1 MPRPGPSAGEVL
13 IRVAAAG
20 VNPVDAKTRSGAG
33 AGRFLDELRPA
44 SAELAAALARGASA
58 ATDAPA
64 DREAHPTAI
73 PAHPGAAAVPAGGPA
88 ANVPTPTGDGFP
100 WIPGWDVAG
109 TVEAVG
115 FGVSRFAVG
124 DRVCGLVGF
133 PRAAGTYAEYVVAH
147 VSQLSRSPRSLTDVE
162 AAALPLAGL
171 TAWQAMADAGDLE
184 TNRRVVITAASGGVG
199 HIAVQVAADLGA
211 HVIAVT
217 STDHV
222 DFVRGLGAAE
232 VIDRTAGDWTARID
246 APVDLVIDGSGRDLR
261 AAAYATVAPGGRFV
275 ALPSTATGDPVPEAI
290 LAPRVFV
297 APDGLELQLLTG
309 TIERGMLRPH
319 VSATY
324 PLEQAAEAHRR
335 IESGTTRG
343 KIVLTVA
350 VRRTAA
356 RVDVAPGAPAA
367 ACSSQS
373 ASACS

>member
-1 MPRPGPSAGEVL
+1 MSSPLMRAVVALAPGDPDVLEIREVPRPEPSAGEVL

-33 AGRFLDELRPA
+33 AGKFLDEWRPA
-44 SAELAAALARGASA
+44 SAELAAALARTPDHTAASTLA
-58 ATDAPA
+58 PHEDAPA
-64 DREAHPTAI
+64 GSTRPATAPSRTEDRDAEPTA
-73 PAHPGAAAVPAGGPA
+73 PA
-88 ANVPTPTGDGFP
+88 PTGDGFP

-217 STDHV
+217 STDSC

-232 VIDRTAGDWTARID
+232 VIDRTAGDWTDRID
-246 APVDLVIDGSGRDLR
+246 APVDLVIDGSGHDLR
-261 AAAYATVAPGGRFV
+261 AAAYATVTPGGRFI
-275 ALPSTATGDPVPEAI
+275 ALPSTATGDPVPDTI
-290 LAPRVFV
+290 RNPKVFV

-319 VSATY
+319 VSATF

-343 KIVLTVA
+343 KIILSV
-350 VRRTAA
+350 
-356 RVDVAPGAPAA
+356 G
-367 ACSSQS
+367 
-373 ASACS
+373 

>member
-1 MPRPGPSAGEVL
+1 MSSSPLMRAVVALAPGDPDVLEVREVPRPEPSAGEVL

-44 SAELAAALARGASA
+44 SADLAAALARDRGTA
-58 ATDAPA
+58 AEDDAAAAPTRDDAPA
-64 DREAHPTAI
+64 
-73 PAHPGAAAVPAGGPA
+73 
-88 ANVPTPTGDGFP
+88 PTGDGFP

-133 PRAAGTYAEYVVAH
+133 PRAAGAYAEYVVAH
-147 VSQLSRSPRSLTDVE
+147 VSQLSRSPRSLSDVE

-199 HIAVQVAADLGA
+199 HIAVQVAVDLGA

-217 STDHV
+217 STDNL

-232 VIDRTAGDWTARID
+232 VIDRTTGDWTERID
-246 APVDLVIDGSGRDLR
+246 APVDLVLDASGHDMR
-261 AAAYATVAPGGRFV
+261 AAAYATVVPGGRFV
-275 ALPSTATGDPVPEAI
+275 ALPSAATGEPAPDTI
-290 LAPRVFV
+290 LTPKVFV

-309 TIERGMLRPH
+309 TVERGMLRPH
-319 VSATY
+319 VSATL

-335 IESGTTRG
+335 IESGATRG
-343 KIVLTVA
+343 KIVLTVE
-350 VRRTAA
+350 
-356 RVDVAPGAPAA
+356 G
-367 ACSSQS
+367 
-373 ASACS
+373 

>member
-1 MPRPGPSAGEVL
+1 MSSSPLMRAVVALAAGDPDGLEIREVPRPEPSAGEVL

-20 VNPVDAKTRSGAG
+20 VNPVDAKTRNGAG
-33 AGRFLDELRPA
+33 AGKFLDELRPA
-44 SAELAAALARGASA
+44 SSELAAALARARADDLARDAANAPGSAGDGAA
-58 ATDAPA
+58 A
-64 DREAHPTAI
+64 
-73 PAHPGAAAVPAGGPA
+73 AHPGGPTVAG
-88 ANVPTPTGDGFP
+88 PTPTGDGFP

-147 VSQLSRSPRSLTDVE
+147 VSQLSRSPRSLNDVE

-199 HIAVQVAADLGA
+199 HIAVQVAVDLGA

-217 STDHV
+217 STDNI

-232 VIDRTAGDWTARID
+232 VLDRTQGDWTERID
-246 APVDLVIDGSGRDLR
+246 APVDLLLDASGHDMR
-261 AAAYATVAPGGRFV
+261 AAAYATVAPGGRFI
-275 ALPSTATGDPVPEAI
+275 ALPSAATGDPVPDSI
-290 LAPRVFV
+290 LNPKVFV

-309 TIERGMLRPH
+309 TVERGMLRPH
-319 VSATY
+319 VSQTF
-324 PLEQAAEAHRR
+324 PLEDAAAAHRQ
-335 IESGTTRG
+335 IESGSTRG
-343 KIVLTVA
+343 KIVLTVS
-350 VRRTAA
+350 
-356 RVDVAPGAPAA
+356 G
-367 ACSSQS
+367 
-373 ASACS
+373 

>member
-1 MPRPGPSAGEVL
+1 MASPPLMRAVVALAPGGPEVLEIRDVPRPEPSAGEVL

-33 AGRFLDELRPA
+33 AGKFLDEWRPA
-44 SAELAAALARGASA
+44 SADLAAALARSTPDTSNAGNAQTAPSD
-58 ATDAPA
+58 ATDRDPA
-64 DREAHPTAI
+64 
-73 PAHPGAAAVPAGGPA
+73 
-88 ANVPTPTGDGFP
+88 PTPTGDGFP

-217 STDHV
+217 STDNLG
-222 DFVRGLGAAE
+222 FVGGLGAAE
-232 VIDRTAGDWTARID
+232 VLDRTAGDWTAQID
-246 APVDLVIDGSGRDLR
+246 APVDLLLDCSGHDMR
-261 AAAYATVAPGGRFV
+261 AAAYATVSPGGRFI
-275 ALPSTATGDPVPEAI
+275 ALPSAATGDPAPDSI
-290 LAPRVFV
+290 LAPKVFV

-319 VSATY
+319 VSATF
-324 PLEQAAEAHRR
+324 PLEDAAKAHEQ

-343 KIVLTVA
+343 KIVLTV
-350 VRRTAA
+350 
-356 RVDVAPGAPAA
+356 GE
-367 ACSSQS
+367 
-373 ASACS
+373 

>member
-1 MPRPGPSAGEVL
+1 MASSPLMRAVVALAPGDPDVLELREVPRPEPSAGEVL
-13 IRVAAAG
+13 IRVAATG

-33 AGRFLDELRPA
+33 AAKFLDERRPA
-44 SAELAAALARGASA
+44 SADLAAALGRSGGNAAPDSGDASSA
-58 ATDAPA
+58 ATIG
-64 DREAHPTAI
+64 T
-73 PAHPGAAAVPAGGPA
+73 
-88 ANVPTPTGDGFP
+88 TPTGDGFP

-147 VSQLSRSPRSLTDVE
+147 VSQLSRSPRSLSDVE

-184 TNRRVVITAASGGVG
+184 TNRRVVVTAASGGVG
-199 HIAVQVAADLGA
+199 HIAVQVAVDLGA

-232 VIDRTAGDWTARID
+232 VLDRTQGDWTAQID
-246 APVDLVIDGSGRDLR
+246 APVDLVIDGSGHDMR
-261 AAAYATVAPGGRFV
+261 AAAYATVVPGGRFIT
-275 ALPSTATGDPVPEAI
+275 LPSAATGEPAPDTI
-290 LAPRVFV
+290 LTPKVFV

-309 TIERGMLRPH
+309 TIERGMMRPH
-319 VSATY
+319 VSQTF
-324 PLEQAAEAHRR
+324 PLERAADAHRQ

-343 KIVLTVA
+343 KIVLTV
-350 VRRTAA
+350 
-356 RVDVAPGAPAA
+356 GG
-367 ACSSQS
+367 
-373 ASACS
+373 

>member
-1 MPRPGPSAGEVL
+1 MPSSPLMRAVVALAAGGPEVLVVREVPRPEPSAGELL

-44 SAELAAALARGASA
+44 SADLAAALARDRGPSEAGSTA
-58 ATDAPA
+58 DAPA
-64 DREAHPTAI
+64 PTD
-73 PAHPGAAAVPAGGPA
+73 
-88 ANVPTPTGDGFP
+88 DGFP

-199 HIAVQVAADLGA
+199 HISVQVASDLGA

-217 STDHV
+217 SPDGI
-222 DFVRGLGAAE
+222 DLVRGLGAAE
-232 VIDRTAGDWTARID
+232 IIDRTDGDWTTKID
-246 APVDLVIDGSGRDLR
+246 APVDLVLDGSGHDMR
-261 AAAYATVAPGGRFV
+261 AAAYATVAPGGRFI
-275 ALPSTATGDPVPEAI
+275 ALPSAATGEPAPDSI
-290 LAPRVFV
+290 LTPKVFV

-309 TIERGMLRPH
+309 TVERRMLRPH
-319 VSATY
+319 VSQTF
-324 PLEQAAEAHRR
+324 PLEQAADAHRQ

-343 KIVLTVA
+343 KIVLTV
-350 VRRTAA
+350 
-356 RVDVAPGAPAA
+356 DG
-367 ACSSQS
+367 
-373 ASACS
+373 

>member
-1 MPRPGPSAGEVL
+1 MASSPLMRAVVALAPGDSDVLEVREVPRPEPSAGEVL

-20 VNPVDAKTRSGAG
+20 VNPVDAKTRRGAG
-33 AGRFLDELRPA
+33 AAKFLDEQRPV
-44 SAELAAALARGASA
+44 SSELAAALG
-58 ATDAPA
+58 APA
-64 DREAHPTAI
+64 A
-73 PAHPGAAAVPAGGPA
+73 
-88 ANVPTPTGDGFP
+88 DGFP

-133 PRAAGTYAEYVVAH
+133 PRAAGTYAEFVVAH

-162 AAALPLAGL
+162 TAALPMAGL

-184 TNRRVVITAASGGVG
+184 TNRRVVITAAAGGVG

-217 STDHV
+217 STDNV

-232 VIDRTAGDWTARID
+232 IIDRTQGDWTAQID
-246 APVDLVIDGSGRDLR
+246 APVDLVVDGSGHDLR
-261 AAAYATVAPGGRFV
+261 AAAYATLVPGGRFV
-275 ALPSTATGDPVPEAI
+275 VLPSSATGDPAPDTI
-290 LAPRVFV
+290 LTPRVFV

-319 VSATY
+319 VSATF
-324 PLEQAAEAHRR
+324 PLEQAAEAHHQ

-343 KIVLTVA
+343 KIVLTV
-350 VRRTAA
+350 
-356 RVDVAPGAPAA
+356 GG
-367 ACSSQS
+367 
-373 ASACS
+373 

>member
-1 MPRPGPSAGEVL
+1 MRAVVALAPGAPDVLEIREVPRPEPSAGEVL

-44 SAELAAALARGASA
+44 SATLAAGLTGLGAGGDAGGGAPASPELAAA
-58 ATDAPA
+58 
-64 DREAHPTAI
+64 PTRD
-73 PAHPGAAAVPAGGPA
+73 GAAA
-88 ANVPTPTGDGFP
+88 PTPTGDGFP

-115 FGVSRFAVG
+115 SGVSRFAVG

-199 HIAVQVAADLGA
+199 HIAVQVAVDLGA

-217 STDHV
+217 STYSV

-232 VIDRTAGDWTARID
+232 VLDRTQGDWTARID
-246 APVDLVIDGSGRDLR
+246 APVDLLLDASGHDMR
-261 AAAYATVAPGGRFV
+261 AAAYATVAPGGRFI
-275 ALPSTATGDPVPEAI
+275 ALPSAATGDPVPDSI
-290 LAPRVFV
+290 LSPKVFV

-309 TIERGMLRPH
+309 TVERGMLRPH
-319 VSATY
+319 VSATL

-335 IESGTTRG
+335 IESGATRG
-343 KIVLTVA
+343 KIVLTV
-350 VRRTAA
+350 
-356 RVDVAPGAPAA
+356 DG
-367 ACSSQS
+367 
-373 ASACS
+373 

>member
-1 MPRPGPSAGEVL
+1 MSSSSLMRAVVALAPGDPDVLEVREVPRPEPSAGEVL

-20 VNPVDAKTRSGAG
+20 VNPVDAKTRGGAG

-44 SAELAAALARGASA
+44 SADLAAALARDDASA
-58 ATDAPA
+58 
-64 DREAHPTAI
+64 
-73 PAHPGAAAVPAGGPA
+73 
-88 ANVPTPTGDGFP
+88 PTPTGDGFP

-115 FGVSRFAVG
+115 FGVGRFAVG

-147 VSQLSRSPRSLTDVE
+147 VSQLSRSPRSLNDVE

-199 HIAVQVAADLGA
+199 HIAVQVAVDLGA

-217 STDHV
+217 STDNI

-232 VIDRTAGDWTARID
+232 VLDRTQGDWTERID
-246 APVDLVIDGSGRDLR
+246 APVDLLLDASGHDMR
-261 AAAYATVAPGGRFV
+261 AAAYATVAPGGRFI
-275 ALPSTATGDPVPEAI
+275 ALPSAATGDPVPDSI
-290 LAPRVFV
+290 LNPKVFV

-309 TIERGMLRPH
+309 TVERGMLRPH
-319 VSATY
+319 VSQSF
-324 PLEQAAEAHRR
+324 PLERASDAHRQ
-335 IESGTTRG
+335 IESGSTRG
-343 KIVLTVA
+343 KIVLTVS
-350 VRRTAA
+350 
-356 RVDVAPGAPAA
+356 G
-367 ACSSQS
+367 
-373 ASACS
+373 

>member
-1 MPRPGPSAGEVL
+1 MSSSPLMRAVVALAPGDPDVLEVREVPRPEPSAGEVL

-33 AGRFLDELRPA
+33 AGKFLDEQRPA
-44 SAELAAALARGASA
+44 SAELAAALARG
-58 ATDAPA
+58 DA
-64 DREAHPTAI
+64 EQTA
-73 PAHPGAAAVPAGGPA
+73 
-88 ANVPTPTGDGFP
+88 PTGDGFP

-147 VSQLSRSPRSLTDVE
+147 VSQLSRSPRSLTDIE
-162 AAALPLAGL
+162 SAALPLAGL
-171 TAWQAMADAGDLE
+171 TAWQSMADAGDLE

-217 STDHV
+217 STENV
-222 DFVRGLGAAE
+222 GFVGGLGAAE
-232 VIDRTAGDWTARID
+232 VLDRTQGDWTERID
-246 APVDLVIDGSGRDLR
+246 APVDLILDGSGHDLR
-261 AAAYATVAPGGRFV
+261 AAAYATLVPGGRFV
-275 ALPSTATGDPVPEAI
+275 ALPSTATGDPVPDTI

-319 VSATY
+319 VSATF
-324 PLEQAAEAHRR
+324 PLEQAAEAHRQ

-343 KIVLTVA
+343 KIVLTV
-350 VRRTAA
+350 
-356 RVDVAPGAPAA
+356 
-367 ACSSQS
+367 SE
-373 ASACS
+373 

>member
-1 MPRPGPSAGEVL
+1 MSSSSLMRAVVALAPGDPDVLEVREVPRPEPSAGEVL

-20 VNPVDAKTRSGAG
+20 VNPVDAKTRGGAG

-44 SAELAAALARGASA
+44 SADLAAALARDDASA
-58 ATDAPA
+58 
-64 DREAHPTAI
+64 
-73 PAHPGAAAVPAGGPA
+73 
-88 ANVPTPTGDGFP
+88 PTPTGDGFP

-147 VSQLSRSPRSLTDVE
+147 VSQLSRSPRSLNDVE

-199 HIAVQVAADLGA
+199 HIAVQVAVDLGA

-217 STDHV
+217 STDNI

-232 VIDRTAGDWTARID
+232 VLDRTQGDWTERID
-246 APVDLVIDGSGRDLR
+246 APVDLLLDASGHDMR
-261 AAAYATVAPGGRFV
+261 AAAYATVAPGGRFI
-275 ALPSTATGDPVPEAI
+275 ALPSAATGDPVPDSI
-290 LAPRVFV
+290 LNPKVFV

-309 TIERGMLRPH
+309 TVERGMLRPH
-319 VSATY
+319 VSQTF
-324 PLEQAAEAHRR
+324 PLERAADAHRQ
-335 IESGTTRG
+335 IESGSTRG
-343 KIVLTVA
+343 KIVLTVS
-350 VRRTAA
+350 
-356 RVDVAPGAPAA
+356 G
-367 ACSSQS
+367 
-373 ASACS
+373 

>member
-1 MPRPGPSAGEVL
+1 MSSSPLMRAVVALAPGDPDVLEVREVPRPEPSAGEVL

-33 AGRFLDELRPA
+33 AGRFLDEWRPA
-44 SAELAAALARGASA
+44 SADLAAALAREA
-58 ATDAPA
+58 ANAPGSGG
-64 DREAHPTAI
+64 D
-73 PAHPGAAAVPAGGPA
+73 GAAAAAPGDPGPSA
-88 ANVPTPTGDGFP
+88 VPTGDGFP

-184 TNRRVVITAASGGVG
+184 TNRRVAITAASGGVG
-199 HIAVQVAADLGA
+199 HIAVQVAVDLGA

-217 STDHV
+217 STDNV

-232 VIDRTAGDWTARID
+232 VLDRTQGDWTERVD
-246 APVDLVIDGSGRDLR
+246 APVDLLLDASGHDMR
-261 AAAYATVAPGGRFV
+261 AAAYATVAPGGRFI
-275 ALPSTATGDPVPEAI
+275 ALPSAATGDPAPDTI
-290 LAPRVFV
+290 LDPQVFV

-319 VSATY
+319 VSATF

-335 IESGTTRG
+335 IESGATRG
-343 KIVLTVA
+343 KIVLTV
-350 VRRTAA
+350 
-356 RVDVAPGAPAA
+356 
-367 ACSSQS
+367 
-373 ASACS
+373 

>member
-1 MPRPGPSAGEVL
+1 MTSPLMRAVVALAPGDPDVLRVREVPRPEPSAGEVL

-33 AGRFLDELRPA
+33 ATKFLDELRPA
-44 SAELAAALARGASA
+44 SATLGAALARDDA
-58 ATDAPA
+58 DAP
-64 DREAHPTAI
+64 
-73 PAHPGAAAVPAGGPA
+73 V
-88 ANVPTPTGDGFP
+88 PTGDGFP

-199 HIAVQVAADLGA
+199 HVAVQVAVDLGA

-217 STDHV
+217 STDSV

-232 VIDRTAGDWTARID
+232 VIDRTQGDWTERID
-246 APVDLVIDGSGRDLR
+246 APVDLVFDVAGHDLR
-261 AAAYATVAPGGRFV
+261 AAAYATVAPGGRFIG
-275 ALPSTATGDPVPEAI
+275 LPSGTTGDPAPDSI
-290 LAPRVFV
+290 LTPRVFV

-309 TIERGMLRPH
+309 TIERGMMRPH
-319 VSATY
+319 VSQTF
-324 PLEQAAEAHRR
+324 PLERADEAHRQ
-335 IESGTTRG
+335 IESGSTRG
-343 KIVLTVA
+343 KIVLTV
-350 VRRTAA
+350 
-356 RVDVAPGAPAA
+356 GA
-367 ACSSQS
+367 
-373 ASACS
+373 

>member
-1 MPRPGPSAGEVL
+1 MSSSPLMRAVVALEPGDPDVLEVREVPRPEPSAGEVL

-44 SAELAAALARGASA
+44 SAELAAALARDA
-58 ATDAPA
+58 APA
-64 DREAHPTAI
+64 DAPS
-73 PAHPGAAAVPAGGPA
+73 AGSDA
-88 ANVPTPTGDGFP
+88 DAPTPTGDGFP

-133 PRAAGTYAEYVVAH
+133 PRAAGAYAEYVVAH
-147 VSQLSRSPRSLTDVE
+147 VSQLSRSPRSLSDVE

-184 TNRRVVITAASGGVG
+184 THRRVVITAASGGVG
-199 HIAVQVAADLGA
+199 HIAVQVAVDLGA

-217 STDHV
+217 STDSV

-232 VIDRTAGDWTARID
+232 VIDRTQGDWTERID
-246 APVDLVIDGSGRDLR
+246 VPADLVIDASGHDMRV
-261 AAAYATVAPGGRFV
+261 AAYATVAPGGRFI
-275 ALPSTATGDPVPEAI
+275 ALPSAATGDPVPDSV
-290 LAPRVFV
+290 LSPKVFV

-309 TIERGMLRPH
+309 TVERGMLRPH
-319 VSATY
+319 VSQTFS
-324 PLEQAAEAHRR
+324 LEDAAAAHRQ

-343 KIVLTVA
+343 KIVLTV
-350 VRRTAA
+350 
-356 RVDVAPGAPAA
+356 GE
-367 ACSSQS
+367 QL
-373 ASACS
+373 

>member
-1 MPRPGPSAGEVL
+1 MPSSPLMRAVVALAPGDPDVLEVREVPRPEPSAGEVL

-20 VNPVDAKTRSGAG
+20 INPVDAKTRSGAG
-33 AGRFLDELRPA
+33 AGKFLDELRPA
-44 SAELAAALARGASA
+44 SADLAAALARDGA
-58 ATDAPA
+58 
-64 DREAHPTAI
+64 EPT
-73 PAHPGAAAVPAGGPA
+73 
-88 ANVPTPTGDGFP
+88 TPTGGGFP
-100 WIPGWDVAG
+100 WVPGWDVAG

-115 FGVSRFAVG
+115 FGVSRFAAG

-147 VSQLSRSPRSLTDVE
+147 VSQLSRSPRSLTDIE
-162 AAALPLAGL
+162 SAALPLAGL

-184 TNRRVVITAASGGVG
+184 TNRRVVITGASGGVG

-217 STDHV
+217 STENV

-232 VIDRTAGDWTARID
+232 VLNRTHGDWTEQLD
-246 APVDLVIDGSGRDLR
+246 APVDLVVDGSGHDLR
-261 AAAYATVAPGGRFV
+261 AAAYATLVPGGRFV
-275 ALPSTATGDPVPEAI
+275 SLVSSARGEPTPDTI

-319 VSATY
+319 VSATF
-324 PLEQAAEAHRR
+324 PLEQAAEAHRQ

-343 KIVLTVA
+343 KIVLTVG
-350 VRRTAA
+350 
-356 RVDVAPGAPAA
+356 D
-367 ACSSQS
+367 
-373 ASACS
+373 

>member
-1 MPRPGPSAGEVL
+1 MSPSPLMRAVVALAPGDPDVLEVREVPRPEPSAGEVL

-20 VNPVDAKTRSGAG
+20 VNPVDAKTRRGAG
-33 AGRFLDELRPA
+33 AAKFLDEQRPA
-44 SAELAAALARGASA
+44 SAELAAALARDGARTDGEASSSA
-58 ATDAPA
+58 SDTTPTSAPSGAVSDIPAPA
-64 DREAHPTAI
+64 A
-73 PAHPGAAAVPAGGPA
+73 
-88 ANVPTPTGDGFP
+88 DGFP

-162 AAALPLAGL
+162 AAALPMAGL

-184 TNRRVVITAASGGVG
+184 TNRRVVITAAAGGVG
-199 HIAVQVAADLGA
+199 HVAVQVAADLGA

-217 STDHV
+217 STDNV

-232 VIDRTAGDWTARID
+232 IIDRTQGDWTAQLD
-246 APVDLVIDGSGRDLR
+246 APVDLVVDGSGHDLR
-261 AAAYATVAPGGRFV
+261 AAVYATLVPGGRFV
-275 ALPSTATGDPVPEAI
+275 VLPSSATGDPAPDTI

-319 VSATY
+319 VSATF
-324 PLEQAAEAHRR
+324 PLEQAAEAHRQ

-343 KIVLTVA
+343 KIVLTV
-350 VRRTAA
+350 
-356 RVDVAPGAPAA
+356 GE
-367 ACSSQS
+367 
-373 ASACS
+373 

>member
-1 MPRPGPSAGEVL
+1 MTSPLMRAVVALGPGDPDVLEVHEVPRPEPSAGEVL

-44 SAELAAALARGASA
+44 SADLAAALARRPTGSGL
-58 ATDAPA
+58 AP
-64 DREAHPTAI
+64 DRD
-73 PAHPGAAAVPAGGPA
+73 AAADPDVPA
-88 ANVPTPTGDGFP
+88 PTGDGFP

-133 PRAAGTYAEYVVAH
+133 PRAAGAYAEYVVAH

-199 HIAVQVAADLGA
+199 HIAVQVAVDLGA

-217 STDHV
+217 SSENV

-232 VIDRTAGDWTARID
+232 VIDRTEGDWTERID
-246 APVDLVIDGSGRDLR
+246 APVDLVIDGSGHDMR
-261 AAAYATVAPGGRFV
+261 AAVYTTVAPGGRFIT
-275 ALPSTATGDPVPEAI
+275 LPSTATGEPAPDTI
-290 LAPRVFV
+290 LTPRVFV

-319 VSATY
+319 VSATF
-324 PLEQAAEAHRR
+324 PLERAAEAHRR
-335 IESGTTRG
+335 IESGSTRG
-343 KIVLTVA
+343 KVVLTV
-350 VRRTAA
+350 
-356 RVDVAPGAPAA
+356 D
-367 ACSSQS
+367 
-373 ASACS
+373 

>member
-1 MPRPGPSAGEVL
+1 MASSSPLMRAVVALSPGGPDVLEVREVPRPEPSAGEVL

-44 SAELAAALARGASA
+44 SADLAAALARDDAN
-58 ATDAPA
+58 APA
-64 DREAHPTAI
+64 PTA
-73 PAHPGAAAVPAGGPA
+73 
-88 ANVPTPTGDGFP
+88 DGFP

-115 FGVSRFAVG
+115 LGVSRFAVG

-133 PRAAGTYAEYVVAH
+133 PRAAGAYAEYVVAH

-217 STDHV
+217 SSDNI

-232 VIDRTAGDWTARID
+232 IVDRTQGEWTTQID
-246 APVDLVIDGSGRDLR
+246 APVDLLLDCSGHDLR
-261 AAAYATVAPGGRFV
+261 AAAYATVAPGGRFI
-275 ALPSTATGDPVPEAI
+275 ALPSTATGEPAPPEI
-290 LAPRVFV
+290 LTPKVFV

-319 VSATY
+319 VSQTFS
-324 PLEQAAEAHRR
+324 LEDAAAAHRQ

-343 KIVLTVA
+343 KIVLTVG
-350 VRRTAA
+350 
-356 RVDVAPGAPAA
+356 D
-367 ACSSQS
+367 
-373 ASACS
+373 

>member
-1 MPRPGPSAGEVL
+1 MRAVVALGPGDPDVLEVHEVPRPEPSAGEVL

-20 VNPVDAKTRSGAG
+20 VNPIDAKTRGGAG

-44 SAELAAALARGASA
+44 SSTLAAALARTAPTGDDASA
-58 ATDAPA
+58 GSSGS
-64 DREAHPTAI
+64 TA
-73 PAHPGAAAVPAGGPA
+73 
-88 ANVPTPTGDGFP
+88 PTGDGFP

-109 TVEAVG
+109 TVEQVG
-115 FGVSRFAVG
+115 PGVARFAPG

-133 PRAAGTYAEYVVAH
+133 PRAAGAYAEYVVAH
-147 VSQLSRSPRSLTDVE
+147 VSQLSRSPRSLSDVE

-199 HIAVQVAADLGA
+199 HVAVQIAVDLGA

-217 STDHV
+217 STDSV

-232 VIDRTAGDWTARID
+232 VLDRTQGDWTARID
-246 APVDLVIDGSGRDLR
+246 APVDLVFDVAGHDLR
-261 AAAYATVAPGGRFV
+261 AAAYATVVPGGRFI
-275 ALPSTATGDPVPEAI
+275 ALPSTATGEPAPDTI

-309 TIERGMLRPH
+309 TIERGMMRPH
-319 VSATY
+319 VSRTF
-324 PLEQAAEAHRR
+324 PLERAADAHRQ

-343 KIVLTVA
+343 KIVLTVGA
-350 VRRTAA
+350 GD
-356 RVDVAPGAPAA
+356 DV
-367 ACSSQS
+367 
-373 ASACS
+373 